1 MNRSLGRGPVIM
13 VVLAIALL
21 LGACSSGSGSSGAA
35 NTAATSS
42 TAAVPGTAK
51 VVSFESPGSVAC
63 AADATSATFTLSWKV
78 TGAKKTVVQVDGSPV
93 PRTDAPNGSAQADVH
108 CDPLPHDVVLIA
120 TDSGGHFTTARNI
133 VNTTGGAGS

>member
-78 TGAKKTVVQVDGSPV
+78 TGAKKTVVQVD
-93 PRTDAPNGSAQADVH
+93 DAPNGSAQADVH